1 MISRDFAFGVLGSE
15 RVANGLFG
23 LSSRTKNLILSSAL
37 AVASWSV
44 VCTGVFGVSTLQT
57 GLVDGGGVVRRG
69 GTWFVRDGGGEA
81 GALPI
86 LDVRFNDVA
95 RGSSGSSSSG
105 ATQKEFS
112 STTFPNVLGAV
123 EESFGLKRTRATG
136 SGDLSSSSS
145 ESDSRGSRLA
155 RFLSLAVRG
164 GVGSDAVDAE
174 RLRLRRGRAG
184 GGGGW

>member
-1 MISRDFAFGVLGSE
+1 MTSRDFAFGVLGSE
-15 RVANGLFG
+15 WAANGLFG
-23 LSSRTKNLILSSAL
+23 LSSRTKNLILSSTGAL
-37 AVASWSV
+37 ASWSV
-44 VCTGVFGVSTLQT
+44 VCTGVFGVSALQT

-86 LDVRFNDVA
+86 LDVRFNTVA
-95 RGSSGSSSSG
+95 RGSSGSSSSE
-105 ATQKEFS
+105 KVFS

-136 SGDLSSSSS
+136 SGDLSCSSS
-145 ESDSRGSRLA
+145 ESDSWGSRLA